1 MQRIEKMLLA
11 LAVVVLVFG
20 GTNALAT
27 SRGCSLNS
35 AKTVETT
42 NSCTVKS
49 STGTYKV
56 TANHSPKSNS
66 SELIIG
72 LNEWNVAISAYKYRQ
87 IFTLPKNTTT
97 IKYPAYRTGK
107 WAKLRLTAS
116 SNSATGTGRI
126 SNEF

>member
-1 MQRIEKMLLA
+1 MQRIGKMLLA

-27 SRGCSLNS
+27 TRGCSLNNAKS
-35 AKTVETT
+35 AESTY
-42 NSCTVKS
+42 SCTVKS

-56 TANHSPKSNS
+56 TANHSQNSNS
-66 SELIIG
+66 NKLIVG
-72 LNEWNVAISAYKYRQ
+72 LNEWNAAISAYYYRA
-87 IFTLPKNTTT
+87 IFQLSKNSFTS
-97 IKYPAYRTGK
+97 KYPAYQTGK

-116 SNSATGTGRI
+116 SYNATGTGII

>member
-1 MQRIEKMLLA
+1 MQRIQKMLLA

-27 SRGCSLNS
+27 SRGCSLNN

-42 NSCTVKS
+42 NSCTVKA
-49 STGTYKV
+49 STGSYKV
-56 TANHSPKSNS
+56 TANHSPNSNS
-66 SELIIG
+66 SELIVG
-72 LNEWNVAISAYKYRQ
+72 LNEWNVAISAYKYRK
-87 IFTLPKNTTT
+87 IFTLSKNTAT

-107 WAKLRLTAS
+107 WAKLRLTAGS
-116 SNSATGTGRI
+116 SRATGTGLI

>member
-1 MQRIEKMLLA
+1 MQRIQKMLLA

-27 SRGCSLNS
+27 SRGCSLNN

-42 NSCTVKS
+42 NSCTVKA
-49 STGTYKV
+49 STGSYKV
-56 TANHSPKSNS
+56 TANHSQNSNS
-66 SELIIG
+66 SELIVG
-72 LNEWNVAISAYKYRQ
+72 LNEWNVAISAHKYRK
-87 IFTLPKNTTT
+87 IFTLPKNTAT

-107 WAKLRLTAS
+107 WAKLRLTAGS
-116 SNSATGTGRI
+116 SRATGTGLI